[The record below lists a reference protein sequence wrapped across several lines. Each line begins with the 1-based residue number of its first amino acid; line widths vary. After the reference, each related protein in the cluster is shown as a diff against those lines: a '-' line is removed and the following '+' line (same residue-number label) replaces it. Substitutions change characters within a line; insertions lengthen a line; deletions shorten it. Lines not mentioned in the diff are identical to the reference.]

1 MSLGSL
7 TICVC
12 LFTMYLP
19 VCVCRCPV
27 CYHDTAIHDTEIRAT
42 SEAVCRMAESVE
54 AVVGHLVADWLL
66 LPDANSRKIRE
77 RRKWLGIFLER
88 SVDSGKIPSSWE
100 EAIVTKFAEQW
111 STLHPEMDA
120 PATLKRI
127 VIQLRCN
134 KNKLN
139 KANKEK
145 MHQQFLATRKV
156 TEEEK
161 SKQVFAVMQ
170 ARAKRKATKPVHAP
184 RQAKAKRK
192 AELAQ
197 QPPAAELAKQPQ
209 VPTAAAASTPTR
221 TPPTTPPPPTRS
233 SAFGMFLLTSGLISA
248 NIRFRR
254 CTNDVVP
261 T

>member
-1 MSLGSL
+1 MEAEVSLGSL

-66 LPDANSRKIRE
+66 SQGANSRKIKE
-77 RRKWLGIFLER
+77 RRKWLGIFLEK

-100 EAIVTKFAEQW
+100 EAIVTEFAEQW
-111 STLHPEMDA
+111 STLHPEMDS
-120 PATLKRI
+120 PATLNRI
-127 VIQLRCN
+127 VNQLRCN

-139 KANKEK
+139 KANKKK
-145 MHQQFLATRKV
+145 MHQQFQV
-156 TEEEK
+156 TQEEK